1 MSNFV
6 AQQVTRSHVIH
17 VPAAVDRAFPLFE
30 PLGEKHWAR
39 GWEPEMLYP
48 APGIAQEGT
57 VFTTQ
62 HAGEPAKIW
71 TIIAYE
77 KEQAHVAYVNVLPH
91 AYTSRIDVRCEPD
104 GTEATSVCVTYTL
117 TALTPHGNEYIES
130 FTQERHYQAYIS
142 SWEAAIGYYL
152 LHGHMLPHTEG

>member
-17 VPAAVDRAFPLFE
+17 VPAPVDQAFPLFE
-30 PLGEKHWAR
+30 PLGEKLWVY
-39 GWEPEMLYP
+39 GWNPDMLYP
-48 APGIAQEGT
+48 ASGAAQEGT

-62 HAGEPAKIW
+62 HAGEPPKIW

-77 KEQAHVAYVNVLPH
+77 REQAHVTYINVLPQ

-104 GTEATSVCVTYTL
+104 GMEATRVCVTYTL
-117 TALTPHGNEYIES
+117 TALTLHGNEYIER
-130 FTQERHYQAYIS
+130 FTEEHHYQAYIS
-142 SWEAAIGYYL
+142 SWETAIRYYL
-152 LHGHMLPHTEG
+152 RHGHMLPDTEE